1 MKTIRTLC
9 FVILAAIIL
18 LVFISCKEPE
28 TRQETGYEKQASTTD
43 TAKTAPPSKLPPR
56 ATPPPPQL
64 TEEQKIE
71 EMKKRQQMQQ
81 KMEQERPAEYEGKK

>member
-18 LVFISCKEPE
+18 LVFISCDEPE
-28 TRQETGYEKQASTTD
+28 TDKTGYEKQASTTD

-56 ATPPPPQL
+56 ATPPPPQI
-64 TEEQKIE
+64 TEEQKLQE
-71 EMKKRQQMQQ
+71 LKKRQEMAR
-81 KMEQERPAEYEGKK
+81 KMEQERPELKP